1 MKIRLKIKSVSLF
14 FFFLLIL
21 GNLPQSEAASEGF
34 KQRFFCTDGD
44 NGYRMLLFEND
55 KLEAYNEENTI
66 KEIGHYE
73 VTDKKI
79 TLKVPNLGFEEQS
92 LQEEWGKGILLTFR
106 TKSLFCHS
114 TAHNIGPSVLAEAVC
129 PTIRVIP
136 GLSYE
141 DNQFTF
147 YPNHM
152 VKWRQWKELVKV
164 SDTLYSEHFGIYLIE
179 GKTFTLF
186 FGDKKEERI
195 LSGDILN
202 GEQQIL
208 IHQLE
213 PERGPCQ
220 IN

>member
-1 MKIRLKIKSVSLF
+1 MKTTLKIKPIPLVF
-14 FFFLLIL
+14 IFLLIFKSIL
-21 GNLPQSEAASEGF
+21 QPVFANEGF
-34 KQRFFCTDGD
+34 KQRYFCTDGE
-44 NGYRMLLFEND
+44 NGYRVLLFENN
-55 KLEAYNEENTI
+55 KLEAYNEENTL
-66 KEIGHYE
+66 KESGSYAITE
-73 VTDKKI
+73 KKI
-79 TLKVPNLGFEEQS
+79 SLKIPKLGFEEQS

-114 TAHNIGPSVLAEAVC
+114 TAHNIGPSVQAEALC

-152 VKWRQWKELVKV
+152 VKWRQWKELVKI
-164 SDTLYSEHFGIYLIE
+164 SDTLYSEYFGIYLIE

-186 FGDKKEERI
+186 FGDKKEERT

>member
-1 MKIRLKIKSVSLF
+1 M
-14 FFFLLIL
+14 
-21 GNLPQSEAASEGF
+21 ASDVF
-34 KQRFFCTDGD
+34 KQRFFCTDGE

-55 KLEAYNEENTI
+55 KLVAYNEANTI
-66 KEIGHYE
+66 KENGHY
-73 VTDKKI
+73 KINAAKI
-79 TLKVPNLGFEEQS
+79 TLKIPKLGFEEQS
-92 LQEEWGKGILLTFR
+92 AQEEWGKGILLTFR

-114 TAHNIGPSVLAEAVC
+114 TAHNKGSSVQAEAVC

-141 DNQFTF
+141 DNRFEF
-147 YPNHM
+147 YPNRM

-164 SDTLYSEHFGIYLIE
+164 SDTLYSEHFGIYLVE
-179 GKTFTLF
+179 GKTFSLF
-186 FGDKKEERI
+186 FGDKKEERS

-202 GEQQIL
+202 GDKEIL